1 MMCFDPISYDKAEKA
16 RKHSENVQE
25 QLNQVK
31 NDFIQHKL
39 DYVEQIEL
47 TKRDIIQRAS
57 NENRFITKPIV
68 DIFGNKDYAGLLPF
82 DFTRA
87 TTSTNPQTGKVLDIN
102 EPAIVN
108 CFPSNG
114 VTNYKRVMP
123 TTMIVQAI
131 DSNGTWWGCN
141 EGSHILQKSLDQ
153 GATWVAT
160 ASTGLTSEIGA
171 IHITAQNTIIVTC
184 LNRVYRSIDGGE
196 TFDLV
201 LTMQTDARGR
211 WPALT
216 SNGLNVYI
224 GEYGSGVVGKVYKS
238 VNDGVDWQVIDDVT
252 GLVTHIHFVAEDPY
266 NGDIWYGTGD
276 STAGCMLKRSTDGGA
291 TWNIIGQGSQRW
303 RITDVSFFSDAVY
316 FAGDGWLGDGEK
328 FGIFKYDK
336 VANLYSTVRSD
347 FDHVFYHSPKDPMGR
362 VWFIG
367 HSHGLHGDRDTLP
380 SRSVIWVMDRTG
392 HYESRRNKEEFIKV
406 AEFPILAMHTTGSG
420 LAQVLFDKTKNIYV
434 ANGWNLA
441 CMARTIVDDISSV
454 YHQGIRVDDGELYH
468 TKLPNATK
476 KGTVLLALQF
486 PRDRSE
492 YLTGKPYAG
501 NKYILQIGDNKDQ
514 IILLLIDGVLYGRV
528 KVNYAWQPNLAGN
541 SISFNKNDILLIG
554 ISFDC
559 DINKIDLIFYLRNYG
574 TRSYS
579 YDRLLPASFTD
590 LYLGGS
596 GSVTDSNNSGGY
608 VLSARFWDEALSTGR
623 LEYELHKMAEEIYP
637 NGMYPPEL

>member
-25 QLNQVK
+25 QL
-31 NDFIQHKL
+31 
-39 DYVEQIEL
+39 EL
-47 TKRDIIQRAS
+47 TNSDIIKRAS

-123 TTMIVQAI
+123 TTMLVQAI
-131 DSNGTWWGCN
+131 DSNGTWWGVN
-141 EGSHILQKSLDQ
+141 AGSLQKSLDQ

-160 ASTGLTSEIGA
+160 ASTGLTSEVES

-184 LNRVYRSIDGGE
+184 LNQVYRSIDGGE

-224 GEYGSGVVGKVYKS
+224 GEYGFGVVGKVYKS
-238 VNDGVDWQVIDDVT
+238 VNDGVDWQVIDDMT

-276 STAGCMLKRSTDGGA
+276 SDAGCMLKRSTDGGA

-316 FAGDGWLGDGEK
+316 FAGDGWLGDG
-328 FGIFKYDK
+328 
-336 VANLYSTVRSD
+336 
-347 FDHVFYHSPKDPMGR
+347 
-362 VWFIG
+362 
-367 HSHGLHGDRDTLP
+367 
-380 SRSVIWVMDRTG
+380 
-392 HYESRRNKEEFIKV
+392 
-406 AEFPILAMHTTGSG
+406 
-420 LAQVLFDKTKNIYV
+420 
-434 ANGWNLA
+434 
-441 CMARTIVDDISSV
+441 
-454 YHQGIRVDDGELYH
+454 
-468 TKLPNATK
+468 
-476 KGTVLLALQF
+476 
-486 PRDRSE
+486 
-492 YLTGKPYAG
+492 
-501 NKYILQIGDNKDQ
+501 
-514 IILLLIDGVLYGRV
+514 
-528 KVNYAWQPNLAGN
+528 
-541 SISFNKNDILLIG
+541 
-554 ISFDC
+554 
-559 DINKIDLIFYLRNYG
+559 
-574 TRSYS
+574 
-579 YDRLLPASFTD
+579 
-590 LYLGGS
+590 
-596 GSVTDSNNSGGY
+596 
-608 VLSARFWDEALSTGR
+608 
-623 LEYELHKMAEEIYP
+623 
-637 NGMYPPEL
+637 